1 MAPYPHSLYQ
11 LQTLFMNGPSASKL
25 CSHITMADYLTSNRD
40 EVERFKTNAE
50 DAFQWQHYFDFV
62 SDLEPNTPIE
72 DIVHR
77 TRNAIKVHNA

>member
-1 MAPYPHSLYQ
+1 
-11 LQTLFMNGPSASKL
+11 MNDPSASKL

-72 DIVHR
+72 DIMHR
-77 TRNAIKVHNA
+77 TRNAIKVHNV